1 MINKH
6 GFITLTDFTCHNPA
20 SPPSLARFCAGCC
33 AGCGAARCCPQT
45 FCAPHGVP
53 LLRARGGLPRR
64 HPPRWYYFGLKFLNP
79 WCARALR
86 STSAS
91 SIAHVPGHHPP
102 ARIRAAPAATRAII
116 AQQSEI
122 LHDQP
127 GDEEVPALFLH
138 APCHTRPFRAR
149 DLTSIRSRV
158 CMVATPEKGT
168 KGMSARAT
176 RAAALVVHTRS
187 GRRTGLAEYELED
200 GGSAII

>member
-91 SIAHVPGHHPP
+91 SKAHVPGHHPP

-149 DLTSIRSRV
+149 DLITSRSCV
-158 CMVATPEKGT
+158 YGGENDGGT

-176 RAAALVVHTRS
+176 RAGALVVHTRS
-187 GRRTGLAEYELED
+187 GRRTGLAR
-200 GGSAII
+200 IRT